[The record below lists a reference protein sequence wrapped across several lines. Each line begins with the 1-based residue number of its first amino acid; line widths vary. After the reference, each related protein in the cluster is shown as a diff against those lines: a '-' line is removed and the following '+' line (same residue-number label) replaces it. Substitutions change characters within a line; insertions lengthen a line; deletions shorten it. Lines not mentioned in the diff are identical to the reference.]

1 MTKINVKTSLLP
13 HSQAKVEFLKSYLGR
28 YLRILNRVNYIQKIN
43 LFDVFCGMGIY
54 DGGGKGSPI
63 VIAESI
69 CEIAKTEPNLL
80 QKISLYLNDVDKIKI
95 ENVKKHIKQKDL
107 NLFDIHYYNLDIQAM
122 FAVVLNKSN
131 QNIKTTFNLAFID
144 PYGYKEIKKDILT
157 GLLQNQHTEI
167 ILFLPI
173 SHMYR
178 FTKVA
183 QTDMEKM
190 QYKPLRDFIESF
202 FTENHP
208 IRTQQVKNPHD
219 YINYL
224 KEAFSFK
231 NNRFSAS
238 YFIERNESNF
248 NALFFMTSHIYGLEK
263 ILEVKWQLN
272 DENGKGFTQ
281 PKSPTL
287 FDDYFADE
295 AKENNIEKLKQI
307 ILNELSYKKMTNVE
321 MYRLVLQHEFLPKHA
336 NEILK
341 GLQNSNRIQV
351 VDVSTGVPARKG
363 SFYLAYNI
371 HRNATSKVIIKIS
384 T

>member
-1 MTKINVKTSLLP
+1 MAKTNVKTSLQP
-13 HSQAKVEFLKSYLGR
+13 HSKAKVDFLKSYLGR
-28 YLRILNRVNYIQKIN
+28 YLRILNRVSYIQKIN

-54 DGGGKGSPI
+54 DDGGKGSPI
-63 VIAESI
+63 VIAEAI

-80 QKISLYLNDVDKIKI
+80 QKISLHLNDADKIKI
-95 ENVKKHIKQKDL
+95 ENVEKHIEQNNL
-107 NLFDIHYYNLDIQAM
+107 NPFTIHYYNSDIQAM
-122 FAVVLNKSN
+122 FTTVLREAN
-131 QNIKTTFNLAFID
+131 QNIQSIFNLAFID
-144 PYGYKEIKKDILT
+144 PYGYKEIKRDVLVS
-157 GLLQNQHTEI
+157 LLQNKHTEI

-183 QTDMEKM
+183 QTDTEKT

-202 FTENHP
+202 FVENHP
-208 IRTQQVKNPHD
+208 IRTQQVHTPHD

-224 KEAFSFK
+224 KDAFSFK

-238 YFIERNESNF
+238 YFIERNETNF

-281 PKSPTL
+281 PKPATL
-287 FDDYFADE
+287 FDDYFVNE
-295 AKENNIEKLKQI
+295 AKENNAEKLKQI
-307 ILNELSYKKMTNVE
+307 ILNELENRDLTNVE
-321 MYRLVLQHEFLPKHA
+321 MYRLVLQNEFLPKHA

-341 GLQNSNRIQV
+341 ELQNSNQISV
-351 VDVSTGVPARKG
+351 VDEGTNISARKG
-363 SFYLAYNI
+363 SFYLGYDAHKNT
-371 HRNATSKVIIKIS
+371 TSRVIIKN
-384 T
+384 TR